1 MTPSRNS
8 GPAGKT
14 TVTGSTRKR
23 GTDRIT
29 AAVRPLILD
38 LGCCGIS
45 ALQIGAPGYGLP
57 GFEGQAYDLEPEQ
70 ATVLIVAGRVS
81 FASASLVRAIYDRL
95 ASPRWVIAYGTC
107 ALSGA
112 VFDTIGVEQIAPI
125 DIQVAGCPPHTDV
138 LRELLAH
145 LSPRRER

>member
-1 MTPSRNS
+1 MTPSRKN
-8 GPAGKT
+8 GPTSKT
-14 TVTGSTRKR
+14 KGTGSTRKR
-23 GTDRIT
+23 GTDRI
-29 AAVRPLILD
+29 AVTIRPLILD

-45 ALQIGAPGYGLP
+45 ALQIGAPRYGLP
-57 GFEGQAYDLEPEQ
+57 GFEGHAYDLEPEQ
-70 ATVLIVAGRVS
+70 ANVLIVAGRVS
-81 FASASLVRAIYDRL
+81 FASVSLVRAISDRL

-112 VFDTIGVEQIAPI
+112 VFDTISVEQIAPI

-145 LSPRRER
+145 LSLRRER